1 LQDSISFI
9 FESNY
14 RQGDGLKM
22 LQSISAGFRTKV
34 MSTPERDLI
43 VGGQAVI
50 EGVMMRSPTY
60 YATAVRTPQGTI
72 VIQKNKYES
81 LTHRLR
87 FLNIPIVRGA
97 VNLVEMMWIGIQSL
111 SYSAT
116 QATDENSD
124 PKPKK
129 TTASNLAILGSVLLA
144 LGAGFGLFFYL
155 PLFLTELTGVNGSL
169 AFNLVDGFF
178 RLTIFLGYLLAIA
191 RWKEMR
197 RIFQY
202 HGAEHKT
209 IYVFENGQDLT
220 VANARPY
227 TTLHPRCGTSFLLV
241 VMLVSILVFALLGKP
256 VTWHDRLLRFAM
268 IPVIGGISYE
278 FIRLSAKEKF
288 ARFLKPAVWPGLTL
302 QKVTT
307 SEPSDDM
314 LEVAIAALV
323 ACLDYQNA
331 SLKIPSNS

>member
-1 LQDSISFI
+1 
-9 FESNY
+9 
-14 RQGDGLKM
+14 
-22 LQSISAGFRTKV
+22 
-34 MSTPERDLI
+34 MSEQQFS

-60 YATAVRTPQGTI
+60 YATAVRTPHGTI
-72 VIQKNKYES
+72 VIQKNRYEA
-81 LTHRLR
+81 LTHRFR

-97 VNLVEMMWIGIQSL
+97 INLVEMMWIGIQSL
-111 SYSAT
+111 SYSAS
-116 QATDENSD
+116 QAADENAD
-124 PKPKK
+124 PKPKR
-129 TTASNLAILGSVLLA
+129 TAASNLLILGSVVLSLA
-144 LGAGFGLFFYL
+144 AGFGLFFYL
-155 PLFLTELTGVNGSL
+155 PLFLTELTGVQGSI
-169 AFNLVDGFF
+169 AFNLIDGVF
-178 RLTIFLGYLLAIA
+178 RLAIFLGYLLAIA
-191 RWKEMR
+191 RWKEMQ

-209 IYVFENGQDLT
+209 IYVYENGQDLT

-256 VTWHDRLLRFAM
+256 DTWGDRLLRFAM

-288 ARFLKPAVWPGLTL
+288 ARYLKPAIWPGLTL

-307 SEPSDDM
+307 SEPTDDM

-323 ACLDYQNA
+323 ACLDYENVT
-331 SLKIPSNS
+331 LKIPANS

>member
-1 LQDSISFI
+1 MSQKRIS
-9 FESNY
+9 
-14 RQGDGLKM
+14 
-22 LQSISAGFRTKV
+22 
-34 MSTPERDLI
+34 

-50 EGVMMRSPTY
+50 EGVMMRSPTV

-72 VIQKNKYES
+72 VIQKNRYTA
-81 LTHRLR
+81 LTHRFK
-87 FLNIPIVRGA
+87 FLNLPIIRGA
-97 VNLVEMMWIGIQSL
+97 INLVEMMWIGIQSL
-111 SYSAT
+111 SYSAS
-116 QATDENSD
+116 QAAEDSD

-129 TTASNLAILGSVLLA
+129 TAATNLSIFGSVVFALA
-144 LGAGFGLFFYL
+144 MGFLLFFYL
-155 PLFLTELTGVNGSL
+155 PLWLTERFDVQSSI
-169 AFNLVDGFF
+169 AFNLIDGAF
-178 RLTIFLGYLLAIA
+178 RLIVFLGYLLLIA
-191 RWKEMR
+191 RWKEMQR
-197 RIFQY
+197 VFQY

-241 VMLVSILVFALLGKP
+241 VMLVSIVVFSFLGKP
-256 VTWHDRLLRFAM
+256 VTWGDRLLRFAF
-268 IPVIGGISYE
+268 IPVIGGIAFE

-288 ARFLKPAVWPGLTL
+288 ARVMAPAIWPGLTL

-307 SEPSDDM
+307 AEPSDDM

-331 SLKIPSNS
+331 RLEIPS

>member
-1 LQDSISFI
+1 MPEKRIS
-9 FESNY
+9 
-14 RQGDGLKM
+14 
-22 LQSISAGFRTKV
+22 
-34 MSTPERDLI
+34 

-72 VIQKNKYES
+72 VIQKTRFVA
-81 LTHRLR
+81 LTHRFK
-87 FLNIPIVRGA
+87 FLNVPIVRGA
-97 VNLVEMMWIGIQSL
+97 INLVEMMWIGIQSL
-111 SYSAT
+111 SYSAS
-116 QATDENSD
+116 QAAEDSD

-129 TTASNLAILGSVLLA
+129 TATTNLSIFGSVVFA
-144 LGAGFGLFFYL
+144 LGVGFLLFFLL
-155 PLFLTELTGVNGSL
+155 PLWLTGLMPVESSL
-169 AFNLVDGFF
+169 AFNLVDGAF
-178 RLTIFLGYLLAIA
+178 RLIIFLGYLFLIA
-191 RWKEMR
+191 QWKEMKR
-197 RIFQY
+197 VFQY

-241 VMLVSILVFALLGKP
+241 VMLVSILVFSLLGKP
-256 VTWHDRLLRFAM
+256 ETLGDRLLRFAF
-268 IPVIGGISYE
+268 IPVIGGIAFE

-288 ARFLKPAVWPGLTL
+288 ARFLRPAIWPGLTL

-331 SLKIPSNS
+331 RLEIPS

>member
-1 LQDSISFI
+1 
-9 FESNY
+9 
-14 RQGDGLKM
+14 
-22 LQSISAGFRTKV
+22 
-34 MSTPERDLI
+34 MSEQRFS

-72 VIQKNKYES
+72 VIQKNRYEA
-81 LTHRLR
+81 LTHRFR
-87 FLNIPIVRGA
+87 FLNVPIIRGA
-97 VNLVEMMWIGIQSL
+97 INLVEMMWIGISSL
-111 SYSAT
+111 SYSAS
-116 QATDENSD
+116 QAADENAD

-129 TTASNLAILGSVLLA
+129 TAASNLIILGSVALSLA
-144 LGAGFGLFFYL
+144 MGFGLFFYL
-155 PLFLTELTGVNGSL
+155 PLFLTELTGVQGSI
-169 AFNLVDGFF
+169 AFNLIDGVF
-178 RLTIFLGYLLAIA
+178 RLTIFLGYLLAIS
-191 RWKEMR
+191 RWKEMQ

-241 VMLVSILVFALLGKP
+241 VMLVSILVFSFLGKP
-256 VTWHDRLLRFAM
+256 ETWGDRLFRFAM
-268 IPVIGGISYE
+268 IPVVGGISYE
-278 FIRLSAKEKF
+278 FIRLSAKEQF
-288 ARFLKPAVWPGLTL
+288 ARFLKPAIWPGLTL

-307 SEPSDDM
+307 SEPTDDM

-323 ACLDYQNA
+323 ACLDYENVTF
-331 SLKIPSNS
+331 KIPANS